1 MILSDSN
8 QSVSWRLNDLLKA
21 GKKAKAFASASWS
34 QPEQSEQPTGFTQWQ
49 PTVLNGLPDGARET
63 ESLDIQAETDAEE
76 VEEAA
81 EIVEPVIEEP
91 VAPEPGIGEEE
102 FEAAKR
108 NSYAEGYRVAQDE
121 AQAQLREVKDGFVE
135 LTQALRAAQS
145 DMTEFYAPLK
155 KLALHLAEQLVRG
168 ELTLSGAAIE
178 RLTKEA
184 LKDLEQQGEG
194 PIVVR
199 LHPTDLEKFNRQL
212 DGELEGIELRGDREL
227 TQGSVKVSI
236 DDSAIEDLL
245 DNRLNALSETVL
257 GYSYGAPSASN
268 SNFDSNFANPVEEK
282 VIEGAVLVDEVASV
296 DEEPSSEYQEP
307 SSEQQEP
314 SSENEEAPSEHQ
326 GSPGKEEQPL
336 SEDNELS
343 DSSEQP
349 ETPDA
354 DPSNPEPEADV

>member
-21 GKKAKAFASASWS
+21 GKKAKAFASSSWN
-34 QPEQSEQPTGFTQWQ
+34 QPEEPLTPTGFTQWQ
-49 PTVLNGLPDGARET
+49 PIVLNDLPDGVRET
-63 ESLDIQAETDAEE
+63 ESLDIQAETEAEDAPA
-76 VEEAA
+76 VA
-81 EIVEPVIEEP
+81 EVIEPIIHEP
-91 VAPEPGIGEEE
+91 VAPEPSIGEEE
-102 FEAAKR
+102 LEAAKR
-108 NSYAEGYRVAQDE
+108 ESYAQGYRIAQEE
-121 AQAQLREVKDGFVE
+121 AQAELREAKEGFVE

-199 LHPTDLEKFNRQL
+199 LHPIDLEKFNRQL
-212 DGELEGIELRGDREL
+212 DGELDGIDLRGDREL

-245 DNRLNALSETVL
+245 ENRLNALSETVL
-257 GYSYGAPSASN
+257 GYSYGAPSAS

-282 VIEGAVLVDEVASV
+282 VIEGAVLVDEATTVDQDTSAL
-296 DEEPSSEYQEP
+296 DEEPSSLDQEP
-307 SSEQQEP
+307 SSLDQEP
-314 SSENEEAPSEHQ
+314 SSLNEEP
-326 GSPGKEEQPL
+326 
-336 SEDNELS
+336 
-343 DSSEQP
+343 SSEEP
-349 ETPDA
+349 KNTDPD
-354 DPSNPEPEADV
+354 PINPEPEADA

>member
-21 GKKAKAFASASWS
+21 GKKAKAFASASWR
-34 QPEQSEQPTGFTQWQ
+34 QPEQSGQSTGFSQWQ
-49 PTVLNGLPDGARET
+49 PTVLNDLPDGARET
-63 ESLDIQAETDAEE
+63 ESLDIQAQTDAEE
-76 VEEAA
+76 AEEIA

-91 VAPEPGIGEEE
+91 VVPEPGIGEEE
-102 FEAAKR
+102 LDAAKR
-108 NSYAEGYRVAQDE
+108 NSYAEGYRIGQEE
-121 AQAQLREVKDGFVE
+121 AQAQLREAKEGFVE

-199 LHPTDLEKFNRQL
+199 LHPTDLEKFNHQL
-212 DGELEGIELRGDREL
+212 DGELEGIDLRGDREL

-307 SSEQQEP
+307 SSE
-314 SSENEEAPSEHQ
+314 NEEAPSEHQ
-326 GSPGKEEQPL
+326 GSPGKEEQLL
-336 SEDNELS
+336 SEDNDLS

-354 DPSNPEPEADV
+354 DPSNPEHEADV

>member
-34 QPEQSEQPTGFTQWQ
+34 QPEQSGQSTGFSQWQ
-49 PTVLNGLPDGARET
+49 PIVLNDLPDGARET
-63 ESLDIQAETDAEE
+63 ESLDIQAQTDAEE
-76 VEEAA
+76 AEEIA

-91 VAPEPGIGEEE
+91 VVPEPGIGEEE
-102 FEAAKR
+102 LDAAKR
-108 NSYAEGYRVAQDE
+108 NSYAEGYRIGQEE
-121 AQAQLREVKDGFVE
+121 AQAQLREAKEGFVE

-155 KLALHLAEQLVRG
+155 KLALHLTEQLVRG

-212 DGELEGIELRGDREL
+212 DGELEGIDLRGDREL

-257 GYSYGAPSASN
+257 GYSYGAPSASS
-268 SNFDSNFANPVEEK
+268 SNFDSNSDNSVEEK
-282 VIEGAVLVDEVASV
+282 VIEGAVLVDEVPAV
-296 DEEPSSEYQEP
+296 DEEPSSENQAPFSQNQEP
-307 SSEQQEP
+307 SSQNQEP
-314 SSENEEAPSEHQ
+314 SSDHEEPTSE
-326 GSPGKEEQPL
+326 EEQPL

-349 ETPDA
+349 ENPDA
-354 DPSNPEPEADV
+354 DPDNPESEADV

>member
-34 QPEQSEQPTGFTQWQ
+34 QPEQSGQSTGFTQWQ
-49 PTVLNGLPDGARET
+49 PTVLNDLPDGARET
-63 ESLDIQAETDAEE
+63 ESLDIQPETDAQEAEE
-76 VEEAA
+76 VP
-81 EIVEPVIEEP
+81 EIVEPAIEEP

-108 NSYAEGYRVAQDE
+108 DSYAEGYRIGQE
-121 AQAQLREVKDGFVE
+121 ETQAQLREAKEGFVE

-184 LKDLEQQGEG
+184 LTDLEQQGEG

-199 LHPTDLEKFNRQL
+199 LHPIDLEKFNRQL
-212 DGELEGIELRGDREL
+212 EGELEGIDLRGDREL

-257 GYSYGAPSASN
+257 GYSYGAPSASS

-282 VIEGAVLVDEVASV
+282 VIEGAVLVD
-296 DEEPSSEYQEP
+296 DEPYSEN
-307 SSEQQEP
+307 QEP
-314 SSENEEAPSEHQ
+314 SSENQEPSSENQ
-326 GSPGKEEQPL
+326 EPSSEEQQPL
-336 SEDNELS
+336 RQDNELS

-349 ETPDA
+349 ENPDA
-354 DPSNPEPEADV
+354 DPDNPEPEADV

>member
-1 MILSDSN
+1 MSDSN

-34 QPEQSEQPTGFTQWQ
+34 QPEQSGQSTGFSQWQ
-49 PTVLNGLPDGARET
+49 PIVLNDLPDGARET
-63 ESLDIQAETDAEE
+63 ESLDIQAQTDAEE
-76 VEEAA
+76 AEEIA

-91 VAPEPGIGEEE
+91 VVPEPGIGEEE
-102 FEAAKR
+102 LDAAKR
-108 NSYAEGYRVAQDE
+108 NSYAEGYRIGQEE
-121 AQAQLREVKDGFVE
+121 AQAQLREAKEGFVE

-212 DGELEGIELRGDREL
+212 DGELEGIDLRGDREL

-257 GYSYGAPSASN
+257 GYSYGAPSAIS

-282 VIEGAVLVDEVASV
+282 VIEGAVLVD
-296 DEEPSSEYQEP
+296 DEPFSEN
-307 SSEQQEP
+307 QEP
-314 SSENEEAPSEHQ
+314 SSENQEPSSENQ
-326 GSPGKEEQPL
+326 EPSSEEQQPL
-336 SEDNELS
+336 RQDNELS

-349 ETPDA
+349 ENPDA
-354 DPSNPEPEADV
+354 DPDNPEPEADV

>member
-1 MILSDSN
+1 M
-8 QSVSWRLNDLLKA
+8 
-21 GKKAKAFASASWS
+21 
-34 QPEQSEQPTGFTQWQ
+34 
-49 PTVLNGLPDGARET
+49 
-63 ESLDIQAETDAEE
+63 
-76 VEEAA
+76 
-81 EIVEPVIEEP
+81 
-91 VAPEPGIGEEE
+91 
-102 FEAAKR
+102 
-108 NSYAEGYRVAQDE
+108 
-121 AQAQLREVKDGFVE
+121 
-135 LTQALRAAQS
+135 TQALRAAQS

-307 SSEQQEP
+307 SSEHQEP
-314 SSENEEAPSEHQ
+314 SSEHQEPSGENEEAPSKHQ

-336 SEDNELS
+336 SEDNDLS
-343 DSSEQP
+343 DSSEQS

-354 DPSNPEPEADV
+354 DPGNPEPETDV

>member
-1 MILSDSN
+1 LQGEGTILSDSN

-34 QPEQSEQPTGFTQWQ
+34 QPEQSEQPAGFTQWQ
-49 PTVLNGLPDGARET
+49 PTVLNDLPDGARET
-63 ESLDIQAETDAEE
+63 ESLDIQAETEAQEAEE
-76 VEEAA
+76 AP

-108 NSYAEGYRVAQDE
+108 DSYAEGYRVGQEE
-121 AQAQLREVKDGFVE
+121 AQAQLREAKEGFVE

-184 LKDLEQQGEG
+184 LTDLEQQGEG

-257 GYSYGAPSASN
+257 GYSYGAPNVSS
-268 SNFDSNFANPVEEK
+268 SDFDSNFANPVEEK
-282 VIEGAVLVDEVASV
+282 VIEGAVLVDEVSAV
-296 DEEPSSEYQEP
+296 DDEPSSENQEP
-307 SSEQQEP
+307 SSE
-314 SSENEEAPSEHQ
+314 
-326 GSPGKEEQPL
+326 EEQPL
-336 SEDNELS
+336 SEDNALS

-349 ETPDA
+349 EKPDA
-354 DPSNPEPEADV
+354 DPGNAEPKADV

>member
-21 GKKAKAFASASWS
+21 GKKAKAFASASWR
-34 QPEQSEQPTGFTQWQ
+34 QPEQSGQSTGFSQWQ
-49 PTVLNGLPDGARET
+49 PTVLNDLPDGARET
-63 ESLDIQAETDAEE
+63 ESLDIQAQTDAEE
-76 VEEAA
+76 AEEIA

-91 VAPEPGIGEEE
+91 VVPEPGIGEEE
-102 FEAAKR
+102 LDAAKR
-108 NSYAEGYRVAQDE
+108 NSYAEGYRIGQEE
-121 AQAQLREVKDGFVE
+121 AQAQLREAKDGFVE

-212 DGELEGIELRGDREL
+212 DGELEGIDLRGDREL

-257 GYSYGAPSASN
+257 GYSYGAPSASS

-282 VIEGAVLVDEVASV
+282 VIEGAVLVDEVPAV
-296 DEEPSSEYQEP
+296 DEEPSSDHEELT
-307 SSEQQEP
+307 SE
-314 SSENEEAPSEHQ
+314 
-326 GSPGKEEQPL
+326 EEQPL

-349 ETPDA
+349 ENPDA
-354 DPSNPEPEADV
+354 DPDNPESEADV